1 MTNQRYHIG
10 KNGPAPCNA
19 HPELPNGRA
28 CRYGDDR
35 HGTLEE
41 VTARWEN
48 EQEAEHEGILDGA
61 KKVPEISAERER
73 KGLAAEAK
81 RALNDPLPYYET
93 AVYYSEEEQLTARK
107 LAVESLSSISYDPL
121 KGKDTA
127 WSTNGSTTVDRYRLK
142 DGSRAY
148 FKSFIQ
154 NSGEEDAFLDYG
166 TSTLGASI
174 NEVNSYRMAK
184 LLGNGFDELVPET
197 AFRSIDGD
205 IGTLQREV
213 REDHRMSSDF
223 SKSVLLQEDYRKAA
237 ILDFVIGNLDR
248 NNENYLLEATSHGS
262 GYTRR
267 NRLRLI
273 DNSFSFPAVY
283 ELDSVNMSVFA
294 DGYSVQGHG
303 VLSPQ
308 NHRLNNTEMEALK
321 EAKQGVQGWI
331 EAGTITPDRGRATI
345 ARIDHLLE
353 RKTLRRL
360 SDYIREN
367 AIDRDTSR
375 DNEPGKT
382 GEGAWY

>member
-1 MTNQRYHIG
+1 LSSQRFHIG

-19 HPELPNGRA
+19 HPELPGGRA
-28 CRYGDDR
+28 CRFGADN
-35 HGTLEE
+35 HGTLQE
-41 VTARWEN
+41 VTARWES
-48 EQEAEHEGILDGA
+48 EQEAQHEGMLDGA
-61 KKVPEISAERER
+61 QKPPETSTEREHLR
-73 KGLAAEAK
+73 AEAK
-81 RALNDPLPYYET
+81 KALDDPLPYYET

-107 LAVESLSSISYDPL
+107 LAVESLSSISYAPL
-121 KGKDTA
+121 KGKDA
-127 WSTNGSTTVDRYRLK
+127 SWSTNGSTTVDRYRLK

-148 FKSFIQ
+148 FKSFIE

-213 REDHRMSSDF
+213 KEDHRLSSDF
-223 SKSVLLQEDYRKAA
+223 SSNVILQNDYRKAA

-248 NNENYLLEATSHGS
+248 NGENYLLEAASRGP
-262 GYTRR
+262 GFMRR

-283 ELDSVNMSVFA
+283 ELESVNMSVFA
-294 DGYSVQGHG
+294 DGYAVHGHS

-308 NHRLNNTEMEALK
+308 NHKLNSAELEALNQ
-321 EAKQGVQGWI
+321 AKSGVRKWI
-331 EAGTITPDRGRATI
+331 NAGTIAPDRGQATI

-353 RKTLRRL
+353 RGTLRRL

-367 AIDRDTSR
+367 AVDRDRSR
-375 DNEPGKT
+375 DDEPGRT

>member
-1 MTNQRYHIG
+1 MAKQRYHIG

-19 HPELPNGRA
+19 HPERLGGRT
-28 CRYGDDR
+28 CRYGEDR
-35 HGTLEE
+35 HGTLPE
-41 VTARWEN
+41 VTARWES
-48 EQEAEHEGILDGA
+48 EQEAEHEGMLKGSQKA
-61 KKVPEISAERER
+61 PEIATESERLIADAEKE
-73 KGLAAEAK
+73 
-81 RALNDPLPYYET
+81 LNDPSPYHET
-93 AVYYSEEEQLTARK
+93 AVYYSEEEKFTARK
-107 LAVESLSSISYDPL
+107 LAVESLSSISYTPL
-121 KGKDTA
+121 KGKDAA

-148 FKSFIQ
+148 FKSFIE
-154 NSGEEDAFLDYG
+154 NSGEEDAFLDYD

-213 REDHRMSSDF
+213 KEDHRLSSDF
-223 SKSVLLQEDYRKAA
+223 SSNVILQNDYRKAA

-248 NNENYLLEATSHGS
+248 NGENYLLEAASRGP

-273 DNSFSFPAVY
+273 DNSFSFPSVY
-283 ELDSVNMSVFA
+283 RLESVNMSVFA
-294 DGYSVQGHG
+294 DGYTVHGHS

-308 NHRLNNTEMEALK
+308 NHRLNSTELEALRR
-321 EAKQGVQGWI
+321 AKSGVQDWI
-331 EAGTITPDRGRATI
+331 GAGTILPDRGQATI

-353 RKTLRRL
+353 RGTLRRL

-367 AIDRDTSR
+367 AVDRDTSR
-375 DNEPGKT
+375 DGEPSRT